1 LLCRILDV
9 HSKISMACDPLL
21 PWFKSLRNAIG
32 ENTFAYDWQGG
43 NEPLLDYYY
52 NKKNNELLE
61 SILKTDLEIQIPK
74 EDQGENLNK
83 RISKRMEAECCD
95 LISVLPDLQE
105 SNYGDW
111 INDFFH
117 SMKQIRRSQGSIMG
131 IKEPWISE
139 FFPALFRND
148 NSSRFILI
156 FRDPRAVLASMYKA
170 DMNGYEKIGQPLSVL
185 RHWRKQANL
194 FSIYSKDAELS
205 SKIHMLRYEDL
216 VNDPIST
223 IKQLIHKID
232 LNFEDSM
239 IDTNRFT
246 GYSESAT
253 PAGNSSYE
261 TIQSGIQKWPIDRW
275 RDTLPDHLKQ
285 LCELVCGQEMIELG
299 YPMEI
304 VEPRQ
309 LNWINEYELWEK
321 NKEFSWRTDMEN
333 LLADIALEILRQ
345 EVIDGKKIVDDSII
359 KQLFYKQEVLKDL
372 QKVNKP

>member
-1 LLCRILDV
+1 
-9 HSKISMACDPLL
+9 MACDPLL

-156 FRDPRAVLASMYKA
+156 FRDPRAVLASMFKA